1 MYIVVGSATTAER
14 YKRRLERVS
23 GYPASVV
30 RTPAPI
36 RTGGCSYSVR
46 IDDRALSLAKQ
57 VSRESGLSYKKIY
70 RVQNNNG
77 ERVYYAVS

>member
-14 YKRRLERVS
+14 FKRRLERSS

-46 IDDRALSLAKQ
+46 IDDRALDLAKRI
-57 VSRESGLSYKKIY
+57 SCANGLSYKKIY
-70 RVQNNNG
+70 RVQNKNG
-77 ERVYYAVS
+77 GRVYHAVS